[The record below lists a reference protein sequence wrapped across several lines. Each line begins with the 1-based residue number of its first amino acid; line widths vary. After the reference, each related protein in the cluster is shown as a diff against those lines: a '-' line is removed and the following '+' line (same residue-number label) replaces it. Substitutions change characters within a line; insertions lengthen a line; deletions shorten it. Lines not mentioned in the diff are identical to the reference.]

1 MMEIELLKII
11 DNLLYQEIPATLVF
25 EISDDGSYRCTK
37 REHYKG
43 QEDTL
48 KKRLQTNYV
57 ANDLHV
63 VVTSTNE
70 FSLSTIL
77 HF

>member
-1 MMEIELLKII
+1 MEIKLLKIT
-11 DNLLYQEIPATLVF
+11 DNLLYQEIPASLVS
-25 EISDDGSYRCTK
+25 EIYGDGSYRCTK
-37 REHYKG
+37 REHHKV

-48 KKRLQTNYV
+48 KSDLKYNYA
-57 ANDLHV
+57 ANFLI
-63 VVTSTNE
+63 VTSTNE

>member
-1 MMEIELLKII
+1 MEIKLLKIT
-11 DNLLYQEIPATLVF
+11 DNLLYQEIPATLVS
-25 EISDDGSYRCTK
+25 EISGDGSYRCIK
-37 REHYKG
+37 REHYKV

-48 KKRLQTNYV
+48 KGDLKCNYV
-57 ANDLHV
+57 ANFL